1 MRWVFIIEIWYNAV
15 SATIRLRRYPHK
27 DRAGRFASLALAVVM
42 LTGVGVPAG
51 HAQDPEFQSL
61 LQKVQRLQRE
71 LNTLQRHVFQ
81 GAAAPASAQGAATG
95 GAATGAGEI
104 GRPQA
109 ARLEL
114 RLSQFET
121 ELRTLTGQVEEQ
133 GFRINQ
139 LNQKLDRVMAGLD
152 QRSQR
157 TAPQSQTAARAS
169 ANTPS
174 SATMTNPPVDD
185 GTPKV
190 IGQISQSKLQAA
202 PAQSGT
208 ATAAATGAARA
219 ASVSG
224 ETPEAKYKHAHNL
237 LNQANYDGAQL
248 ALQAFLDEHPD
259 NRLAG
264 NAMYWLGE
272 TYYVR
277 KRYDEAAVIF
287 AEGFKTYPD
296 GVKAPDNLL
305 KLGKSLAA
313 LGSSEDACGT
323 FTVLIDRYSKAA
335 PTILQRARRE
345 RQDLGCP

>member
-1 MRWVFIIEIWYNAV
+1 M
-15 SATIRLRRYPHK
+15 
-27 DRAGRFASLALAVVM
+27 AVVM
-42 LTGVGVPAG
+42 WSGVAVPAG
-51 HAQDPEFQSL
+51 HAQDPDVQSL

-71 LNTLQRHVFQ
+71 LNTLQRHVFR
-81 GAAAPASAQGAATG
+81 GETPPASAQGAAA
-95 GAATGAGEI
+95 GAADI

-133 GFRINQ
+133 SFRLNQ
-139 LNQKLDRVMAGLD
+139 LNQKLDRLVAGLD
-152 QRSQR
+152 QRQQQPAPAGV
-157 TAPQSQTAARAS
+157 APQSQ
-169 ANTPS
+169 
-174 SATMTNPPVDD
+174 
-185 GTPKV
+185 
-190 IGQISQSKLQAA
+190 ISQSELQAA
-202 PAQSGT
+202 QAQSGT
-208 ATAAATGAARA
+208 AVAAAPNPAGAA
-219 ASVSG
+219 SG
-224 ETPEAKYKHAHNL
+224 AGGTTPEAKYKHAHNL

-248 ALQAFLDEHPD
+248 ALQAFLDEYPD
-259 NRLAG
+259 NLLAG

-287 AEGFKTYPD
+287 AEGFKNYPD
-296 GVKAPDNLL
+296 GVKTPDNLL

-323 FTVLIDRYSKAA
+323 FTVLLERYAKAA

>member
-1 MRWVFIIEIWYNAV
+1 MW
-15 SATIRLRRYPHK
+15 
-27 DRAGRFASLALAVVM
+27 
-42 LTGVGVPAG
+42 TGVAVPASQ
-51 HAQDPEFQSL
+51 AQDPDLQSL
-61 LQKVQRLQRE
+61 MQKVQRLQRE

-81 GAAAPASAQGAATG
+81 
-95 GAATGAGEI
+95 GEI

-121 ELRTLTGQVEEQ
+121 ELRNLTGQVEEQ
-133 GFRINQ
+133 SFRLNQ
-139 LNQKLDRVMAGLD
+139 LNQKLERLEAGLD
-152 QRSQR
+152 QRLQQP
-157 TAPQSQTAARAS
+157 APQSQTAARAP
-169 ANTPS
+169 ANPPS
-174 SATMTNPPVDD
+174 SAAAANPPVDD
-185 GTPKV
+185 GSPRV
-190 IGQISQSKLQAA
+190 IGQISQNDLQAA
-202 PAQSGT
+202 PVQQQAAV
-208 ATAAATGAARA
+208 ATPARA
-219 ASVSG
+219 ASVPAG
-224 ETPEAKYKHAHNL
+224 TTPEAQYKHAHNL

-248 ALQAFLDEHPD
+248 ALQAFLDDHPD

-277 KRYDEAAVIF
+277 KREAAVVF
-287 AEGFKTYPD
+287 AEGFKNYPE

-313 LGSSEDACGT
+313 LGSSQDACGT
-323 FTVLIDRYSKAA
+323 FTVLLERYSKAA

>member
-1 MRWVFIIEIWYNAV
+1 MW
-15 SATIRLRRYPHK
+15 
-27 DRAGRFASLALAVVM
+27 
-42 LTGVGVPAG
+42 TGVAVPEG
-51 HAQDPEFQSL
+51 HAQDPDVQSL

-71 LNTLQRHVFQ
+71 LNTLQRHVFR
-81 GAAAPASAQGAATG
+81 GETPPASAQ

-114 RLSQFET
+114 RLSQFEI

-133 GFRINQ
+133 SFRLRQ
-139 LNQKLDRVMAGLD
+139 LNQKLDRFVASQD
-152 QRSQR
+152 QRLQQPAPVGVGPQSR
-157 TAPQSQTAARAS
+157 ATATAPAA
-169 ANTPS
+169 ANS
-174 SATMTNPPVDD
+174 PVDD
-185 GTPKV
+185 GRPKV
-190 IGQISQSKLQAA
+190 IGQISQSERQAS

-208 ATAAATGAARA
+208 ATAAATGTARA

-248 ALQAFLDEHPD
+248 ALQAFLDEYPD

-323 FTVLIDRYSKAA
+323 FTVLIDRYAKAA

>member
-1 MRWVFIIEIWYNAV
+1 M
-15 SATIRLRRYPHK
+15 
-27 DRAGRFASLALAVVM
+27 AVVM
-42 LTGVGVPAG
+42 WSGVAVPAG
-51 HAQDPEFQSL
+51 HAQDPDVQSL

-71 LNTLQRHVFQ
+71 LNTLQRHVFR
-81 GAAAPASAQGAATG
+81 GETPPASAQGAAA
-95 GAATGAGEI
+95 GAADI

-133 GFRINQ
+133 SFRLNQ
-139 LNQKLDRVMAGLD
+139 LNQKLDRLVAGLD
-152 QRSQR
+152 QRQQQPAPAGV
-157 TAPQSQTAARAS
+157 APQSQTTARAP
-169 ANTPS
+169 ANP
-174 SATMTNPPVDD
+174 ATSRAAANPPVDD
-185 GTPKV
+185 GTPRV
-190 IGQISQSKLQAA
+190 IGQISQSELQAA
-202 PAQSGT
+202 QAQSGT
-208 ATAAATGAARA
+208 AVAAAPNPAGAA
-219 ASVSG
+219 SG
-224 ETPEAKYKHAHNL
+224 AGGTTPEAKYKHAHNL

-248 ALQAFLDEHPD
+248 ALQAFLDEYPD
-259 NRLAG
+259 NLLAG

-287 AEGFKTYPD
+287 AEGFKNYPD
-296 GVKAPDNLL
+296 GVKTPDNLL

-323 FTVLIDRYSKAA
+323 FTVLLERYAKAA

-345 RQDLGCP
+345 RQELGCP

>member
-1 MRWVFIIEIWYNAV
+1 M
-15 SATIRLRRYPHK
+15 SAKNHRLGKGPRK
-27 DRAGRFASLALAVVM
+27 GRTRTFASLILSV
-42 LTGVGVPAG
+42 LLWTGIAVPAG
-51 HAQDPEFQSL
+51 HAQDPDVQSL

-71 LNTLQRHVFQ
+71 LNTLQRHVFR
-81 GAAAPASAQGAATG
+81 GETSPAATQ
-95 GAATGAGEI
+95 GAATGAGEV

-133 GFRINQ
+133 SFRLNQ
-139 LNQKLDRVMAGLD
+139 LDQKLDRLVAGLD
-152 QRSQR
+152 QRLQQPANPA
-157 TAPQSQTAARAS
+157 TAPVAANR
-169 ANTPS
+169 
-174 SATMTNPPVDD
+174 PVDD
-185 GTPKV
+185 GTPRV
-190 IGQISQSKLQAA
+190 IGQISQSELQASQS
-202 PAQSGT
+202 QSGT
-208 ATAAATGAARA
+208 PVAAATRSTGA

-277 KRYDEAAVIF
+277 KRYDEAAVVF
-287 AEGFKTYPD
+287 AEGFKNYPD

-335 PTILQRARRE
+335 PTLLQRARRE